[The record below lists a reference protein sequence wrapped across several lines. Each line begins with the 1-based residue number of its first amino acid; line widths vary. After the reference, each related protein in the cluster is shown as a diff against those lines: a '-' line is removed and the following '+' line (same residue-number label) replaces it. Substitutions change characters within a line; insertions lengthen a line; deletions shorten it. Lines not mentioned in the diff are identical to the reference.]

1 MKLHGPG
8 GGVQRSSLLLY
19 LELILAASCP
29 TQPKLSKCIIFKGR
43 QHSGFHIVSLYSH
56 SLKCLSEDF
65 CVEVQQRGTVH
76 SPFLKIFQNDQINN
90 DSDQHFTV

>member
-1 MKLHGPG
+1 MKLHGPGGVGVG

-43 QHSGFHIVSLYSH
+43 EHSGFHIVSLYSH

-76 SPFLKIFQNDQINN
+76 SPF
-90 DSDQHFTV
+90 